1 MKVSETPIPGHLI
14 VEPAQHI
21 DERGV
26 FYEWFTQRSLC
37 EPVGAEVPVAQAM
50 CSVSHR
56 GALRGLHYRAV
67 PPGQAKYVT
76 CVRGAAYDVAVDLRR
91 GSPTFGQWAGC
102 LLDDDRRRAVWLS
115 EGLAHGFVALTDDTT
130 MLYLCSTPYTPA
142 EEYDV
147 DPLDPAIG
155 IDWPVTGRDGEPLT
169 YRQSDKDAAAPGLA
183 DAERLALLPSWED
196 YLQLSRG
203 GTGASGPA

>member
-1 MKVSETPIPGHLI
+1 MKVSDTPLPGHLI
-14 VEPAQHI
+14 VEPDQHI

-26 FYEWFTQRSLC
+26 FYELFTQRTLC
-37 EPVGAEVPVAQAM
+37 EQLGAEMPVAQAM
-50 CSVSHR
+50 CSVSRR

-91 GSPTFGQWAGC
+91 GSPTFGQWEAC
-102 LLDDDRRRAVWLS
+102 VLDDDRRRAVWLA

-155 IDWPVTGRDGEPLT
+155 IDWPVTGHDGEPLT

-183 DAERLALLPSWED
+183 DAERLCLLPSWED
-196 YLQLSRG
+196 YLRLTRG
-203 GTGASGPA
+203 G